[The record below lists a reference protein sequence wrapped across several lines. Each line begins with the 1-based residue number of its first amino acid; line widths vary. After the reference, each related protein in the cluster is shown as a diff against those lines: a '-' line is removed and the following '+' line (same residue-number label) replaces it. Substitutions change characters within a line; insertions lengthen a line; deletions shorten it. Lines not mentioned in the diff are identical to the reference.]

1 MIDRG
6 SLREPAQGSVTIET
20 KPAFKMSTR
29 RINALTQQLAGAQ
42 LAPAPAAAEGKIPT
56 VHCAPPWADPPMM
69 D

>member
-1 MIDRG
+1 
-6 SLREPAQGSVTIET
+6 
-20 KPAFKMSTR
+20 MSIR

-56 VHCAPPWADPPMM
+56 VHCAPPSRLLWADPPMM